1 MLQFT
6 LLRLLL
12 LLLLL
17 VIHHVSASIYM
28 GFPFNEQLPNVGRV
42 DREYSFTMANT
53 TYKSNNYGDITY
65 EVSNLPD
72 WLSFDSDSRT
82 FTGIPSES
90 DVGEFD
96 ITIVGTD
103 QSDQSTLSNNYT
115 MIVSND
121 TGIHVNSDTSVFQ
134 QLAQYGHTNGND
146 GLVVKPGD
154 KINLKFSKDTF
165 KEFSSSER
173 SIIAYYGRSADRSS
187 LPNWI
192 SFDGEELTF
201 SGTVPHVTSEN
212 APSFEY
218 GFSFIASDYYG
229 YAGASSI
236 FKIVV
241 GGHQLETD
249 LNSTIKINGTFGQ
262 DVDELVPVMSRVYLD
277 GESISKEN
285 ISEVDAENL
294 PGYLSFND
302 EDYTITGIFPN
313 TSTFDNFS
321 ITVRDTYGNTVDL
334 PYSFAAIGS
343 IFTIDSLDDVNATKG
358 EWFLYQIMNSIFTN
372 VNETEINVDYGDAD
386 WISYHENNKT
396 LNGMTPKN
404 FDKQKVTIK
413 GQLDSEDEE
422 KSFNIKGV
430 NKHVTS
436 SSSSSSST
444 ATSSSSSGTAP
455 ATASATNDASNATS
469 TSGASSHNSHK
480 NRDLAIGLGVGIP
493 VFVLLVAALI
503 IFCCCYKRRKSKQ
516 ESDDEKGTVS
526 SNTTLVPGGGTGG
539 GIKGAAAAGG
549 VAGGVAAAATATG
562 ASTFPIDPKNE
573 SQVNLMKLEGISAN
587 SSSSSL
593 THVDTNESF
602 YDTHEQPILKS
613 WRANTDSDD
622 KAVVTPANLTRN
634 SDASLST
641 VNTEQLFSV
650 RLVDDYTQRDSE
662 LSSANNAFMSNNSLN
677 ALLQRD
683 TSSQNIHRLDS
694 DGNIV
699 EYNTL
704 APTSSPERMP
714 NRLPHSSSQLDIVP
728 EENSRDLS
736 NREDTTG
743 SISNLLHKFDQASS
757 GSDEAAVSSPS
768 PSPQPPLP
776 QNQSPTFLF
785 EFSNP
790 DLESPQSDN
799 FLLHDK
805 QMNNN
810 TNYSNNHLSASSPS
824 SSPIRQRHLLPTTS
838 NNNMTQ
844 NPHHSVLTL
853 DSLSSEKFIYDG
865 KLRPADSLSPVKN
878 LCSRTSSGSLLSGGG
893 RGSRTGAGAG
903 SDGRENGAATLVDF
917 TRKASLRDSSYE
929 PDYTHREESAT
940 LHHDDS
946 D

>member
-1 MLQFT
+1 MLHFI

-12 LLLLL
+12 LQL
-17 VIHHVSASIYM
+17 IRHVSASIYM
-28 GFPFNEQLPNVGRV
+28 GFPFNEQLPDVGRV
-42 DREYSFTMANT
+42 DQDYSFTMANT
-53 TYKSNNYGDITY
+53 TYKSNSFGEITY

-82 FTGIPSES
+82 FTGKPSES
-90 DVGEFD
+90 DVGDFD
-96 ITIVGTD
+96 VTIVGTD

-121 TGIHVNSDTSVFQ
+121 TGIHVSSGTSVFQ
-134 QLAQYGHTNGND
+134 QLAQYGHTNGDD

-154 KINLKFSKDTF
+154 KIDLKFSKDTF
-165 KEFSSSER
+165 EEYSSSQR

-201 SGTVPHVTSEN
+201 SGTVPYVTSEN

-249 LNSTIKINGTFGQ
+249 LNNTIKINGTFGQ
-262 DVDELVPVMSRVYLD
+262 DVEEGVPIMSHVYLD
-277 GESISKEN
+277 GQLISKDN
-285 ISEVDAENL
+285 ISEVSAEDL
-294 PGYLSFND
+294 PTYLSFND
-302 EDYTITGIFPN
+302 EDFTLTGTFPN

-321 ITVRDTYGNTVDL
+321 ITVRDTYGNTVNL
-334 PYSFAAIGS
+334 PYSFDAIGS
-343 IFTIDSLDDVNATKG
+343 VFTIDSLDDVNATKG

-372 VNETEINVDYGDAD
+372 VNETEVNVDYEDAN
-386 WISYHENNKT
+386 WISYHEDNKT

-404 FDKQKVTIK
+404 LDKLKVTIEGK
-413 GQLDSEDEE
+413 LDSEDEE

-430 NKHVTS
+430 NKHTTS
-436 SSSSSSST
+436 SSSSSSSSS
-444 ATSSSSSGTAP
+444 TSTSSSSGTAA
-455 ATASATNDASNATS
+455 ATASATDDSSGATS
-469 TSGASSHNSHK
+469 TNGASSNNSNK

-493 VFVLLVAALI
+493 VFVILVAALI
-503 IFCCCYKRRKSKQ
+503 IFCCCYKRRKNRQ
-516 ESDDEKGTVS
+516 ESDDEKGAVS
-526 SNTTLVPGGGTGG
+526 SATTQVSGGG
-539 GIKGAAAAGG
+539 KVAAGR
-549 VAGGVAAAATATG
+549 AGVAATTATG
-562 ASTFPIDPKNE
+562 AATFPIDPKNE

-602 YDTHEQPILKS
+602 YDIHEQPVMKS
-613 WRANTDSDD
+613 WRANADSDD
-622 KAVVTPANLTRN
+622 KAVVTSGNVTRN

-650 RLVDDYTQRDSE
+650 RLVDDNIQRDSE
-662 LSSANNAFMSNNSLN
+662 LSSANYAFMSNNSLN

-683 TSSQNIHRLDS
+683 NSSQNIHRLDS

-728 EENSRDLS
+728 EENSRDIS

-743 SISNLLHKFDQASS
+743 SIGNLLHKFDQSS
-757 GSDEAAVSSPS
+757 SSSEDNSGSSPS
-768 PSPQPPLP
+768 PSPQPPVP
-776 QNQSPTFLF
+776 HTQSPTFLF
-785 EFSNP
+785 EFNNVE
-790 DLESPQSDN
+790 LQSPQSDK

-805 QMNNN
+805 QMNN
-810 TNYSNNHLSASSPS
+810 TNNNHLSPTLSPSPS
-824 SSPIRQRHLLPTTS
+824 SSPTRQRHLLSTTQ
-838 NNNMTQ
+838 NNNTQ
-844 NPHHSVLTL
+844 NPHHSILTL
-853 DSLSSEKFIYDG
+853 DSISSEKFIYDG

-878 LCSRTSSGSLLSGGG
+878 LCSRTSSGSLLSGGNNN
-893 RGSRTGAGAG
+893 STGNGNG
-903 SDGRENGAATLVDF
+903 VNDRENGAATLVDF